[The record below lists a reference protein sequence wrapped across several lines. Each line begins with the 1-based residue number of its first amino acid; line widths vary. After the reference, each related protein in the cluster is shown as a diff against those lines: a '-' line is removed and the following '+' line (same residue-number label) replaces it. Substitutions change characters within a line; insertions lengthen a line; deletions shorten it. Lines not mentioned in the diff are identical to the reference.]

1 VLGFN
6 SEQRVH
12 HNPSINYR
20 RNQIMGTTQLTTT
33 QTQVLLHALDH
44 NSGRIDW
51 FPDSVKGGARK
62 KVLDGLFNRALITSN
77 GTDWFVAAEGYD
89 ALGCDRPVARINAPD
104 PELEASVAQAEATWT
119 QDAVATDAA
128 PAQQPLPKLLKAV
141 RTRADSKQAM
151 VIAMLTRAEGATI
164 KQICEATLWQSHTVR
179 GTLAGAFKKK
189 LGLTITST
197 KDAGAERCYRISN

>member
-1 VLGFN
+1 
-6 SEQRVH
+6 
-12 HNPSINYR
+12 
-20 RNQIMGTTQLTTT
+20 MGTTQLTTT
-33 QTQVLLHALDH
+33 QTQVLQHALDH
-44 NSGRIDW
+44 NSGRINW

-89 ALGCDRPVARINAPD
+89 AMGCARPLARINTPD

-119 QDAVATDAA
+119 QDGVASES
-128 PAQQPLPKLLKAV
+128 AQADPPLHKVP
-141 RTRADSKQAM
+141 RTRDNSKQAM

-164 KQICEATLWQSHTVR
+164 KQICEATLWQGHTVR

-197 KDAGAERCYRISN
+197 KDAGADRVYHITN